1 MSSSSYTQ
9 IAFGEREREVRSPD
23 REFKAVIV
31 SSHLRLK
38 LEDTNMG
45 AVEEDEVTST
55 VEKCIHIV

>member
-45 AVEEDEVTST
+45 AVEEDEVTYT
-55 VEKCIHIV
+55 M